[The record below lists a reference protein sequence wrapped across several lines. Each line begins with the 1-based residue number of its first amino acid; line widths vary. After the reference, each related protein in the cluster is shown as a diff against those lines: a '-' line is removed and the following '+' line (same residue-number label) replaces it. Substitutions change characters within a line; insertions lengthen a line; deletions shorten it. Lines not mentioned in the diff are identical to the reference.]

1 MHFDQNKGFLNGC
14 KIVLSVRVFSMNVHP
29 PMFGCCQTT
38 KSPEILNFQGQ
49 STVFSHILQ
58 VNIIITHVHIPF
70 GGAVEPKLVLFLAIS
85 RSILALE
92 KIVT

>member
-1 MHFDQNKGFLNGC
+1 
-14 KIVLSVRVFSMNVHP
+14 MNVHP

-70 GGAVEPKLVLFLAIS
+70 GGAVAKTCSVS
-85 RSILALE
+85 RNI
-92 KIVT
+92 

>member
-1 MHFDQNKGFLNGC
+1 MSTLLCLGVAK
-14 KIVLSVRVFSMNVHP
+14 S
-29 PMFGCCQTT
+29 T

-70 GGAVEPKLVLFLAIS
+70 GGAVEPKTCSVS
-85 RSILALE
+85 RNI
-92 KIVT
+92 

>member
-1 MHFDQNKGFLNGC
+1 MQNSIIRSGFFNEC
-14 KIVLSVRVFSMNVHP
+14 PIVHP

-70 GGAVEPKLVLFLAIS
+70 GGAVAKTCSVS
-85 RSILALE
+85 RNI
-92 KIVT
+92 

>member
-1 MHFDQNKGFLNGC
+1 MQNSIIRSGFFNEC
-14 KIVLSVRVFSMNVHP
+14 PPSYVWVLP
-29 PMFGCCQTT
+29 TT

-70 GGAVEPKLVLFLAIS
+70 GGAVAKTCSVS
-85 RSILALE
+85 RNI
-92 KIVT
+92 